1 MGSSSSQVE
10 FALEQILLRKFGGTP
25 KQNEVVKR
33 ELADVLSAGPMTEE
47 RMKELQLRLA
57 DLLIAAGS
65 KRCVGGWVTDCCVHP
80 AGADGTTLPLQG
92 E

>member
-10 FALEQILLRKFGGTP
+10 FALEQILLRKFGGNP

-65 KRCVGGWVTDCCVHP
+65 KRCVGCWRLLRASRGRDAVT
-80 AGADGTTLPLQG
+80 LSSLQG